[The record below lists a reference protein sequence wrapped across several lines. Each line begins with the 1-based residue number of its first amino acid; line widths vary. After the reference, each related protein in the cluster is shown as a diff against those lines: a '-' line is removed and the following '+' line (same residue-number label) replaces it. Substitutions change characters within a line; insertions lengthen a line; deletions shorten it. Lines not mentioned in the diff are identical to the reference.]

1 MYSAYVEATEQLALE
16 KDKNRLQT
24 QYLDQILKEIEE
36 KAPLLQQQRADYE
49 NALLNQ
55 VLIWT
60 RDLSVV
66 SAWQA
71 GNSYHIHEP
80 WNVTYK
86 KDEHSRLIGSL

>member
-1 MYSAYVEATEQLALE
+1 MYTAYVEATEHLALE

-55 VLIWT
+55 VHCNLT
-60 RDLSVV
+60 VKSFEL
-66 SAWQA
+66 
-71 GNSYHIHEP
+71 NL
-80 WNVTYK
+80 
-86 KDEHSRLIGSL
+86 RL

>member
-1 MYSAYVEATEQLALE
+1 MVNQAQVSVYGPGLNFTDDCVSSGMMKSGMTIVQIYSSYVEATEQLALE

-55 VLIWT
+55 V
-60 RDLSVV
+60 
-66 SAWQA
+66 
-71 GNSYHIHEP
+71 
-80 WNVTYK
+80 
-86 KDEHSRLIGSL
+86 GS

>member
-1 MYSAYVEATEQLALE
+1 MYTAYVEATEHLALE

-55 VLIWT
+55 VHRNLT
-60 RDLSVV
+60 VKSFEL
-66 SAWQA
+66 
-71 GNSYHIHEP
+71 NL
-80 WNVTYK
+80 
-86 KDEHSRLIGSL
+86 RL

>member
-1 MYSAYVEATEQLALE
+1 MLKSGMSITQMYSAYVEATEQLALE

-60 RDLSVV
+60 RDLSVP
-66 SAWQA
+66 SRQEI
-71 GNSYHIHEP
+71 HIIS
-80 WNVTYK
+80 T
-86 KDEHSRLIGSL
+86 SLGM

>member
-16 KDKNRLQT
+16 KDKNRLQS

-55 VLIWT
+55 VDYYSL
-60 RDLSVV
+60 VV
-66 SAWQA
+66 DF
-71 GNSYHIHEP
+71 E
-80 WNVTYK
+80 K
-86 KDEHSRLIGSL
+86 LMC